1 MKVIVGVFLIF
12 FISTVFADQI
22 TMKDGDR
29 LTGEIVKK
37 DSDSITVKSKNFGTV
52 TLKWADIATVKS
64 DQPLNVT
71 LAGGKTVKANIET
84 QGDRIQ
90 VAVPGAPQ
98 TVDPK
103 DVVTLRDDAEEK
115 TYQRYLH
122 PRLLD
127 LWTITGG
134 LNLAGTKGNAQTSTL
149 TTPVNFLRASN
160 TTRTTA
166 YFNSISSSAKINGV
180 DSSTAKAVRGGWAQD
195 RNLGKKI
202 FANVFN
208 DYEYDKFQS
217 LDLRVVIGGGVGY
230 HVWSH
235 DASHLSVVGGIDWNR
250 ASFGALGTSPAFTR
264 NSAEAFWGDDFNY
277 KISARTSS
285 VQTFRMFDNLS
296 DTGEYRMNAD
306 AGATTQLTKWL
317 NWSISL
323 SDRYLS
329 NPAPASRRMTSCIA
343 LGWALAGRARTR
355 QFREDSGGGFLAAF
369 AYFADGTHATRAAG
383 FARASS

>member
-1 MKVIVGVFLIF
+1 MKVLAGACLIL
-12 FISTVFADQI
+12 FIPMGFADQI

-29 LTGEIVKK
+29 ITGAIVKK
-37 DSDSITVKSKNFGTV
+37 DGDSVTIKSKNFGTV
-52 TLKWADIATVKS
+52 TLKWTDVAAVKS

-90 VAVPGAPQ
+90 VTAPGAPQ
-98 TVDPK
+98 AVDPR
-103 DVVTLRDDAEEK
+103 DVLTLRDDAEEK
-115 TYQRYLH
+115 TYQKFLH

-127 LWTITGG
+127 LWSITGG

-149 TTPVNFLRASN
+149 TTPINFVRASN

-180 DSSTAKAVRGGWAQD
+180 NSSTAKAVRGGWAYD
-195 RNLGKKI
+195 RNLAKKI
-202 FANVFN
+202 FANAFN
-208 DYEYDKFQS
+208 DYEYDRFQS

-230 HVWSH
+230 HIWSR

-250 ASFGALGTSPAFTR
+250 AAFGASGSSPAFTR

-277 KISARTSS
+277 KLSARTSFIEA
-285 VQTFRMFDNLS
+285 FRMFNNLS
-296 DTGEYRMNAD
+296 DTGQYRMNAD
-306 AGATTQLTKWL
+306 LGATTQLTKWL
-317 NWSISL
+317 NWNVSL

-329 NPAPASRRMTSCIA
+329 NPASGRKKNDFLYSTG
-343 LGWALAGRARTR
+343 LGFNWTR
-355 QFREDSGGGFLAAF
+355 
-369 AYFADGTHATRAAG
+369 
-383 FARASS
+383 

>member
-1 MKVIVGVFLIF
+1 MKVLAGAFLILF
-12 FISTVFADQI
+12 VPTLFADQI

-29 LTGEIVKK
+29 ITGAIVKK
-37 DSDSITVKSKNFGTV
+37 DGDSVTIKSKNFGTV
-52 TLKWADIATVKS
+52 TLKWADVASVKS

-90 VAVPGAPQ
+90 VAAPGAPQ
-98 TVDPK
+98 AVDPK
-103 DVVTLRDDAEEK
+103 DVVTLRDDAEET
-115 TYQRYLH
+115 TYQRFLH

-149 TTPVNFLRASN
+149 TTPVNFVRASN

-180 DSSTAKAVRGGWAQD
+180 DSSTAKAVRGGWAYD
-195 RNLGKKI
+195 RNLAKKI
-202 FANVFN
+202 FANAFN

-217 LDLRVVIGGGVGY
+217 LDLRVVIGGGLGY
-230 HVWSH
+230 HIWSR
-235 DASHLSVVGGIDWNR
+235 DASHLSVLGGGDWNR
-250 ASFGALGTSPAFTR
+250 EAFGASGSTAAFTR
-264 NSAEAFWGDDFNY
+264 NAAEAFWGDDFNY
-277 KISARTSS
+277 KLSARTSF
-285 VQTFRMFDNLS
+285 VETFRMFDNLS
-296 DTGEYRMNAD
+296 DTGQYRVNAD

-317 NWSISL
+317 NWNVSL

-329 NPAPASRRMTSCIA
+329 DPVPGRKKNDFLYSTG
-343 LGWALAGRARTR
+343 LGFNWAR
-355 QFREDSGGGFLAAF
+355 
-369 AYFADGTHATRAAG
+369 
-383 FARASS
+383 

>member
-1 MKVIVGVFLIF
+1 MKALAGVFLVLST
-12 FISTVFADQI
+12 STVFADQI

-29 LTGEIVKK
+29 ITGAIVKK
-37 DSDSITVKSKNFGTV
+37 DGDSLTVKSKNFGTV
-52 TLKWADIATVKS
+52 TLKWADVATVKS

-90 VAVPGAPQ
+90 VAAPGAPQ
-98 TVDPK
+98 AVDPK

-115 TYQRYLH
+115 TYQKFLH

-127 LWTITGG
+127 LWTISGS

-149 TTPVNFLRASN
+149 TTPINFVRASN

-180 DSSTAKAVRGGWAQD
+180 DSSTAKAVRGGWAYD
-195 RNLGKKI
+195 RNLVKKI
-202 FANVFN
+202 FANAFN

-217 LDLRVVIGGGVGY
+217 LDLRVVIGGGLGY
-230 HVWSH
+230 HIWSR
-235 DASHLSVVGGIDWNR
+235 DASQLSVVGGGDWNR
-250 ASFGALGTSPAFTR
+250 AAFGASGSSPAFTR

-277 KISARTSS
+277 KLSARTSF
-285 VQTFRMFDNLS
+285 VETFRMFDNLS
-296 DTGEYRMNAD
+296 DTGEYRINAD
-306 AGATTQLTKWL
+306 IGATTQLTKWL
-317 NWSISL
+317 NWNVSL

-329 NPAPASRRMTSCIA
+329 NPA
-343 LGWALAGRARTR
+343 LGHKKNDVLYSTGLGFSWAR
-355 QFREDSGGGFLAAF
+355 
-369 AYFADGTHATRAAG
+369 
-383 FARASS
+383 

>member
-1 MKVIVGVFLIF
+1 MKVLAGAFLIL
-12 FISTVFADQI
+12 FIPAVFADQI

-29 LTGEIVKK
+29 ITGAIVKK
-37 DSDSITVKSKNFGTV
+37 DGDSVTIKSKNFGTV
-52 TLKWADIATVKS
+52 TLKWADVATVKS

-71 LAGGKTVKANIET
+71 LAGGNTVKANIET

-90 VAVPGAPQ
+90 VAAPGVQQA
-98 TVDPK
+98 VDPK

-115 TYQRYLH
+115 TYQKYLH

-149 TTPVNFLRASN
+149 TTPVNFVRASN

-180 DSSTAKAVRGGWAQD
+180 DASTAKAVRGGWAYD
-195 RNLGKKI
+195 RNLAKKI
-202 FANVFN
+202 FANAFN

-217 LDLRVVIGGGVGY
+217 LDLRLVIGGGVGY
-230 HVWSH
+230 HIWSH
-235 DASHLSVVGGIDWNR
+235 DASHLSVVGGGDWNR
-250 ASFGALGTSPAFTR
+250 AAFGASGSSAAFTR

-277 KISARTSS
+277 KLSARTSF
-285 VQTFRMFDNLS
+285 VETFRMFDNLS
-296 DTGEYRMNAD
+296 DTGQYRMNAD
-306 AGATTQLTKWL
+306 VGATTQLTKWL
-317 NWSISL
+317 NWNFSL

-329 NPAPASRRMTSCIA
+329 NPAPGFKKNDFLYSTG
-343 LGWALAGRARTR
+343 LGFSWAR
-355 QFREDSGGGFLAAF
+355 
-369 AYFADGTHATRAAG
+369 
-383 FARASS
+383 